1 MPTVSQDG
9 FEWDT
14 EKAASNEAKHEV
26 GFTEAST
33 VFADD
38 YFIVKRDPDHSFEEQ
53 RYLLLGC
60 SAKGRHLIVAYTERR
75 TATRL
80 ISAREMT
87 PRERRDYGQ
96 QAE

>member
-1 MPTVSQDG
+1 VG
-9 FEWDT
+9 HK
-14 EKAASNEAKHEV
+14 KAAANEAKHDVSFAE
-26 GFTEAST
+26 TAT
-33 VFADD
+33 VFMDD

-60 SAKGRHLIVAYTERR
+60 SAKGRHLIVAYTERQN
-75 TATRL
+75 ATRL

-87 PRERRDYGQ
+87 PRERHDYEY

>member
-1 MPTVSQDG
+1 MPTVWQDG

-14 EKAASNEAKHEV
+14 EKAAGNEAKHGV
-26 GFTEAST
+26 NFAEAAT
-33 VFADD
+33 VFVDD
-38 YFIVKRDPDHSFEEQ
+38 YFIVKRDPDHSFVEQ
-53 RYLLLGC
+53 RYLLLGR
-60 SAKGRHLIVAYTERR
+60 SAEGRYLIVAYTERR

-87 PRERRDYGQ
+87 PRERRVYEH